1 MISPGLSLI
10 ALLIGMVF
18 NFTLFWNRPI
28 LLSFSLPTFPL
39 IATLVAGLLKTGLAF
54 LLVPR
59 YGYVMEAALLSL
71 YYIISVGL
79 MVWRGLDEIRR
90 QEAVTDSGE

>member
-1 MISPGLSLI
+1 L
-10 ALLIGMVF
+10 V
-18 NFTLFWNRPI
+18 
-28 LLSFSLPTFPL
+28 
-39 IATLVAGLLKTGLAF
+39 ATLAAGLLKTGLAF

-79 MVWRGLDEIRR
+79 MVWRGVDEIRR
-90 QEAVTDSGE
+90 QEVAA